1 MSANPDLAATRIEDF
16 APAAAASALV
26 AAARSGEPAAIAID
40 RDLNKSGNTPHSHAE
55 LDTLLVFYE
64 ARKLDEEAIGGALIG
79 GTKRPCN
86 ICWLALSF
94 AKEMLKLP
102 IEFSDHPGLQFFD
115 GTLDTFV
122 ILLNKALDDHKVL
135 RSDVLAWVHDKQ
147 ATYRS
152 HVTKGP
158 GKGETDVRTDSEPE
172 EDSEGEEEV
181 PKPRAAAASSSTG
194 AHVRKRPKQN

>member
-1 MSANPDLAATRIEDF
+1 
-16 APAAAASALV
+16 
-26 AAARSGEPAAIAID
+26 
-40 RDLNKSGNTPHSHAE
+40 
-55 LDTLLVFYE
+55 
-64 ARKLDEEAIGGALIG
+64 
-79 GTKRPCN
+79 
-86 ICWLALSF
+86 
-94 AKEMLKLP
+94 MLELP

-135 RSDVLAWVHDKQ
+135 RSDVLTWVHGKQ
-147 ATYRS
+147 ATYHS

-181 PKPRAAAASSSTG
+181 PKPRAAAASISTG
-194 AHVRKRPKQN
+194 AHVRKRPKQD